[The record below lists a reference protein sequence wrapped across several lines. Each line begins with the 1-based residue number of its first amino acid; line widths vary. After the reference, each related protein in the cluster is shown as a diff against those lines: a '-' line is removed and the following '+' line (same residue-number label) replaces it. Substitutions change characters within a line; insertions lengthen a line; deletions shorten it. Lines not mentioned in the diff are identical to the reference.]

1 MGRLRGTVKIGGK
14 PITLEAI
21 RRKSHG
27 ISAPTTTTTA
37 KPTTTTTTARPST
50 TTTTSMRPST
60 TTTSARPSTT
70 TTAEPQKKKK
80 SISQKYKNVF
90 EQKRNQLEEA
100 MKY

>member
-14 PITLEAI
+14 PITVEAI

-27 ISAPTTTTTA
+27 ISAPTTTTTTR
-37 KPTTTTTTARPST
+37 PSTTTTSVRPST

-70 TTAEPQKKKK
+70 TTSAEPMKK